1 MIFTDLYDNLFKKH
15 EAFIVGRGSLRE
27 RPLYV
32 THNNTLAII
41 AIIIY
46 IILMLYSLY
55 LSFKCNKGF
64 RIQSLLF
71 SLFLAPCHMAW
82 LLNFPCF

>member
-15 EAFIVGRGSLRE
+15 EDFIVGRGSLHE

-41 AIIIY
+41 AIII
-46 IILMLYSLY
+46 
-55 LSFKCNKGF
+55 
-64 RIQSLLF
+64 
-71 SLFLAPCHMAW
+71 
-82 LLNFPCF
+82 